1 MTVPTWLDP
10 VAKVSEI
17 VGALV
22 GVLALI
28 REVLDKGK
36 REAAP
41 APGLGASDP
50 TPRGWLRLS
59 AGLFCV
65 PLLALVLQV
74 GDYASSALRTGA
86 DAAAAVT
93 GLAACL
99 ALAMHILSLRRQQLS
114 LPDGLR
120 TLLEAQLEESTKSH
134 PYGYSLG
141 NAPPILE
148 IYVDQW
154 TERLLPAS
162 MADGSTPVVLLTIAQ
177 MLEKSRNVIVLAE
190 PGVGKSTA
198 INQVLRQQCIW
209 WRDARRTAKPHD
221 APYGPVIPITLPAD
235 LHGCQRLPDAMAR
248 QWEQLTGAKVNARVF
263 GRKPPYAGSWLV
275 LIDGVDQILSTPART
290 DLLVRV
296 GAWVAETSAPYR
308 FMITSRPLLSGELG
322 PLKAEHVGR
331 FLLRK
336 FDAVGLD
343 RFARQWVAFRESQHF
358 EDVDIE
364 PITVDRFMVGI
375 KSAGLWSLARV
386 PLIATITALILESSR
401 ETALPT
407 SRAGLFERFVL
418 HLFSSRHLE
427 NQQHSAPPPF
437 AVHGKR
443 GQRAWRWLLDNLRDL
458 LEGVADLH
466 LSVGSP
472 GLSECAITWVRSNA
486 PTGVFENVPGWD
498 DAMSGLLTAT
508 SLIVPSPLGLQFAHP
523 NFAEYLA
530 AGPRGRVFDLETWLA
545 DVRSPDSRSLALFV
559 LARQSYVAEVR
570 PGEHLADRLVELLL
584 ERGGTE
590 ACIAGEVIADGIE
603 VSPALQARVCGDL
616 FEQLQRDAE
625 EASETLSVLISLV
638 GDTRVL
644 DQLVRFAGDPA
655 QPDWA
660 RADAAEELCGVVRD
674 AGIGLLRQ
682 ILESTRDSL
691 LQHRILLRLEALGV
705 MTAGEHARASR
716 YESESLGLSM
726 TSFGARAGHWYRQIA
741 EDAAVG
747 PGRRLRALLAMAERR
762 DPGWA
767 ALFEVVITDRA
778 LPEEAR
784 LDAARR
790 VMRLADE
797 EGSEAIRQVAE
808 QADVA
813 LEVRVPLLA
822 AMAEAQD
829 VRARQLLNQL
839 DADGGPRF
847 RERFPSVA
855 AWREEV
861 GIRSS
866 EQPSELLAGQSA
878 GSHATP
884 AIWGNVPPRIKNFT
898 GREDILHRL
907 RQDIS
912 HGMTTILP
920 PNALSGLGGVGK
932 TAIAVEYAYRY
943 RSDYD
948 LVWWIQ
954 ADQSAL
960 VRSSL
965 AALASQLGLAEAMV
979 TGIDGAATGALDA
992 LRRGEPYRRWL
1003 LIFDNA
1009 DQPEDIMAF
1018 IPAGPGDI
1026 LVTSRNHRWEAFTT
1040 DAVPVEVFTRAE
1052 SMEFL
1057 SKRVPRGIS
1066 DSETDLLADK
1076 LGDLPLALVQAGAI
1090 LAETG
1095 MPVDEYLRLLDEQV
1109 TQILAQRTSPEYP
1122 RSVTAAWQISVAK
1135 LRQQVPQALELLRC
1149 CAFFGP
1155 DPIPRDIFRRGSHAT
1170 VTGIGE
1176 LLADPILLAQSIR
1189 ELGRFALVRIEGRA
1203 ISVHRL
1209 VQALLRDELDPDEQ
1223 ARYRHDAHL
1232 ILAAGAPQDPDDV
1245 RQWPRYRELVPHVTA
1260 PAMQLGQCQDATVR
1274 AFTLDI
1280 VRFLYAS
1287 GDPASS
1293 KALAE
1298 KLIGQWTSDSGPD
1311 DPAII
1316 NAQRHLGNA
1325 LRQLGEY
1332 SEAWRITQIT
1342 LSQAERILGE
1352 QDALTLALSNEFGA
1366 ALRTRGDFAMALA
1379 RDLETRD
1386 RCEAVLGADHPM
1398 TWHVTSS
1405 LVIDYGLNSDYRT
1418 ARDLGQRVYH
1428 AQSESAAG
1436 VSPIE
1441 ILTSWT
1447 NLAWVIRLSGSFR
1460 EARDVAEDARDDSRS
1475 QLGPEHHATVRAA
1488 LELSNALR
1496 QDASSREEALELSG
1510 EVFEICTQRFGE
1522 SHPATLAAAVSLS
1535 NAQRTVGLTDLALV
1549 LAERTVTRYSDVY
1562 GPDHPF
1568 RHGCAGNL
1576 ALLRRVSGDPAE
1588 ARLLNETALAGL
1600 DGRLGRDNCL
1610 SLTVATNL
1618 ASDLALLGDF
1628 AGARELGEDTLVRLR
1643 GLVGED
1649 HPITLGCAANLTL
1662 DLRADGAVN
1671 NADKLAA
1678 DSINRYS
1685 HTLGTDHPDAQ
1696 AAAAGRR
1703 LDFDFDPPYI

>member
-22 GVLALI
+22 GVLALV

-74 GDYASSALRTGA
+74 GDYASSVLRTSV

-120 TLLEAQLEESTKSH
+120 TLLEAQLEESKSH

-154 TERLLPAS
+154 TERLMPSS

-198 INQVLRQQCIW
+198 INQVLRQQCMW
-209 WRDARRTAKPHD
+209 WRDARRTAKPRE
-221 APYGPVIPITLPAD
+221 APYGPVIPITLPTD

-263 GRKPPYAGSWLV
+263 GRKPPYAESWLV

-343 RFARQWVAFRESQHF
+343 RFARQWVAFRKSQHF

-386 PLIATITALILESSR
+386 PLIATIMALILESSR

-407 SRAGLFERFVL
+407 SRTGLFERFVL

-427 NQQHSAPPPF
+427 NQLHSAPPQF

-472 GLSECAITWVRSNA
+472 SLSECAITWVRSNA

-530 AGPRGRVFDLETWLA
+530 AGPRGRAFDLETWLA

-559 LARQSYVAEVR
+559 LARQSYVAEAR
-570 PGEHLADRLVELLL
+570 PGQHLADRLVELLL

-590 ACIAGEVIADGIE
+590 ACIAGEIIADGIE
-603 VSPALQARVCGDL
+603 VSPALRAQVCGDL

-638 GDTRVL
+638 SDTRVL

-674 AGIGLLRQ
+674 AGIGLLRK

-767 ALFEVVITDRA
+767 ALFEVVITDPA

-839 DADGGPRF
+839 DADGGPQF

-884 AIWGNVPPRIKNFT
+884 AIWGDVPRRNKNFT
-898 GREDILHRL
+898 GRDDILHRL

-912 HGMTTILP
+912 RGMTTILP
-920 PNALSGLGGVGK
+920 ENPLPNALSGLGGVGK
-932 TAIAVEYAYRY
+932 TAIAIEYAYRY

-948 LVWWIQ
+948 LVWWIR
-954 ADQSAL
+954 ADQLAL

-965 AALASQLGLAEAMV
+965 AALASQLGLEAAMV
-979 TGIDGAATGALDA
+979 TGIDGTVAAALDA

-1009 DQPEDIMAF
+1009 DQPEDVMAF
-1018 IPAGPGDI
+1018 IPAGPGDV

-1040 DAVPVEVFTRAE
+1040 DAVPVDVFTRAE
-1052 SMEFL
+1052 SMQFL
-1057 SKRVPRGIS
+1057 SRRVPRGIS
-1066 DSETDLLADK
+1066 DSDTDLLADK
-1076 LGDLPLALVQAGAI
+1076 LGDLPLALEQASAL
-1090 LAETG
+1090 LAEAG
-1095 MPVDEYLRLLDEQV
+1095 MAVDEYLRLLDERV
-1109 TQILAQRTSPEYP
+1109 TQILAQGTSPEY
-1122 RSVTAAWQISVAK
+1122 STSMTAAWQISVVK
-1135 LRQQVPQALELLRC
+1135 LRQQLPQALELLRC

-1155 DPIPRDIFRRGSHAT
+1155 DPIRETYSG
-1170 VTGIGE
+1170 VT
-1176 LLADPILLAQSIR
+1176 
-1189 ELGRFALVRIEGRA
+1189 
-1203 ISVHRL
+1203 
-1209 VQALLRDELDPDEQ
+1209 
-1223 ARYRHDAHL
+1223 
-1232 ILAAGAPQDPDDV
+1232 
-1245 RQWPRYRELVPHVTA
+1245 
-1260 PAMQLGQCQDATVR
+1260 
-1274 AFTLDI
+1274 
-1280 VRFLYAS
+1280 
-1287 GDPASS
+1287 
-1293 KALAE
+1293 
-1298 KLIGQWTSDSGPD
+1298 
-1311 DPAII
+1311 
-1316 NAQRHLGNA
+1316 
-1325 LRQLGEY
+1325 
-1332 SEAWRITQIT
+1332 
-1342 LSQAERILGE
+1342 
-1352 QDALTLALSNEFGA
+1352 LT
-1366 ALRTRGDFAMALA
+1366 
-1379 RDLETRD
+1379 
-1386 RCEAVLGADHPM
+1386 
-1398 TWHVTSS
+1398 
-1405 LVIDYGLNSDYRT
+1405 
-1418 ARDLGQRVYH
+1418 
-1428 AQSESAAG
+1428 
-1436 VSPIE
+1436 
-1441 ILTSWT
+1441 
-1447 NLAWVIRLSGSFR
+1447 
-1460 EARDVAEDARDDSRS
+1460 
-1475 QLGPEHHATVRAA
+1475 
-1488 LELSNALR
+1488 
-1496 QDASSREEALELSG
+1496 
-1510 EVFEICTQRFGE
+1510 
-1522 SHPATLAAAVSLS
+1522 
-1535 NAQRTVGLTDLALV
+1535 
-1549 LAERTVTRYSDVY
+1549 
-1562 GPDHPF
+1562 
-1568 RHGCAGNL
+1568 
-1576 ALLRRVSGDPAE
+1576 
-1588 ARLLNETALAGL
+1588 
-1600 DGRLGRDNCL
+1600 
-1610 SLTVATNL
+1610 
-1618 ASDLALLGDF
+1618 
-1628 AGARELGEDTLVRLR
+1628 
-1643 GLVGED
+1643 
-1649 HPITLGCAANLTL
+1649 
-1662 DLRADGAVN
+1662 
-1671 NADKLAA
+1671 
-1678 DSINRYS
+1678 
-1685 HTLGTDHPDAQ
+1685 
-1696 AAAAGRR
+1696 
-1703 LDFDFDPPYI
+1703 PP